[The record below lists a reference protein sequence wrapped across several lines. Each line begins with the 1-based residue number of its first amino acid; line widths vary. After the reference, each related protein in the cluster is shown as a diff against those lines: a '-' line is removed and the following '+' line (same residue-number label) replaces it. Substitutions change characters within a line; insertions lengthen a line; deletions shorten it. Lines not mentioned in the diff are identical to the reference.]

1 MGSYKRY
8 NIQYPSDSIEIT
20 DKMLTNLLSVL
31 EKADE
36 DEAKALYLLL
46 QKSIS
51 PYTLKQKLNNKN
63 LLIQKFVKRRY
74 DELYTLSSL
83 GLEWDFASRLDLKAE
98 GEWSLEEFEE
108 ASDSEYEVMNR
119 ETKEVRSGIA
129 DDECQI
135 DHTEAIELLRYN
147 FELALTSPQVYIR
160 TLAKMII
167 DREGKYDR

>member
-51 PYTLKQKLNNKN
+51 PY
-63 LLIQKFVKRRY
+63 IFI
-74 DELYTLSSL
+74 
-83 GLEWDFASRLDLKAE
+83 
-98 GEWSLEEFEE
+98 
-108 ASDSEYEVMNR
+108 
-119 ETKEVRSGIA
+119 GI
-129 DDECQI
+129 
-135 DHTEAIELLRYN
+135 
-147 FELALTSPQVYIR
+147 
-160 TLAKMII
+160 
-167 DREGKYDR
+167 G